1 MFLFRKRCLV
11 LTPSGAR
18 RDHFVCAIALSFLER
33 LIGFCLPVAVQG
45 IFFPRCRRLH
55 GFGLKQTLQV
65 IFLDADGVVLG
76 VVHSLRPWGCASH
89 RDACHAIELISPVS
103 VVIGDRLVFEQIHAR

>member
-11 LTPSGAR
+11 VTPLGAR
-18 RDHFVCAIALSFLER
+18 RDHFICAIALSFVER
-33 LIGFCLPVAVQG
+33 LIGFCLPVPVQA

-65 IFLDADGVVLG
+65 IFLDADGVVLS
-76 VVHSLRPWGCASH
+76 VVHQFKPWDRLFH
-89 RDACHAIELISPVS
+89 REACHAVELVSPVS
-103 VVIGDRLVFEQIHAR
+103 VGIGDRIVFERINAD